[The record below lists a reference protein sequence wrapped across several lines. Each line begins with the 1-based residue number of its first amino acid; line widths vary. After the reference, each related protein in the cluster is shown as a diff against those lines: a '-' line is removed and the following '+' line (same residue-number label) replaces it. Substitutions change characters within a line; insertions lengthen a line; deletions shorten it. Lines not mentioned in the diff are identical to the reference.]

1 MAVNVVVTF
10 AAAAAA
16 SFVVF
21 DFKPGHL
28 NGSCS
33 CDGRNGLTV
42 GASVLDGV
50 LVVVLVV
57 LVVVVRFW
65 YGTFFL
71 GSGLPNG
78 YLNAELLGRIRAAV
92 GSWPAAVS
100 EQPTRDPGGSQT
112 QNPNTPGMVNWH
124 LLFSPDSVQ
133 CASL

>member
-1 MAVNVVVTF
+1 MAANVVVTF
-10 AAAAAA
+10 EAA
-16 SFVVF
+16 SFVAF
-21 DFKPGHL
+21 AFKPGHL

-33 CDGRNGLTV
+33 CDGRNGLTA
-42 GASVLDGV
+42 GASVIDGA
-50 LVVVLVV
+50 LVVV

-78 YLNAELLGRIRAAV
+78 YLNAELLGRIRAAA
-92 GSWPAAVS
+92 GSCPAAVS
-100 EQPTRDPGGSQT
+100 EQSTRDPGGSQT